1 MTRLKVFA
9 PDGAEVAAT
18 ADWIPANAMLS
29 ADSVTLDPDGGLA
42 LDFNDLR
49 PAWDGVVTETEDGFT
64 VYLTADGTRV
74 REDRLVVRQVDG
86 DGAPCGA
93 ALAFTA
99 RRMSPVFDQALTMRA
114 AALALAAESVL
125 DSWEHGDLAA
135 AVRRLGETLTALRTL
150 IPAPLPPTPHA
161 DTDHGEPA

>member
-1 MTRLKVFA
+1 
-9 PDGAEVAAT
+9 
-18 ADWIPANAMLS
+18 
-29 ADSVTLDPDGGLA
+29 
-42 LDFNDLR
+42 
-49 PAWDGVVTETEDGFT
+49 
-64 VYLTADGTRV
+64 
-74 REDRLVVRQVDG
+74 
-86 DGAPCGA
+86 
-93 ALAFTA
+93 
-99 RRMSPVFDQALTMRA
+99 MSPVFDQALTMRA